1 MSDDSSLREVVE
13 AAAETLRQAG
23 VEAPLS
29 EARVLLAHA
38 LGLPLSRLDLQ
49 PSVPGEAQVRFN
61 ALVGERASRR
71 PLAYITGDT
80 EFMGLRFLCDGRAL
94 VPRPETEV
102 LVEQAVRRLREHDA
116 AAVVLDIGTGTGAIG
131 LSVAALLSE
140 VRVVLTD
147 VSAGA
152 LTLAREN
159 AALLGLAD
167 RARFLHGRDLDP
179 ILAAGLAE
187 DITCVL
193 ANPPYV
199 APGDANALPPEVAE
213 HEPREAWLGEDADG
227 LGVYRRLIPQ
237 CARHLPN
244 VWLLAFEVGLGQ
256 AEAVVRLW
264 SGLGTQPTRVSVVK
278 DLSDIDRVVVA
289 ERR

>member
-1 MSDDSSLREVVE
+1 
-13 AAAETLRQAG
+13 
-23 VEAPLS
+23 
-29 EARVLLAHA
+29 
-38 LGLPLSRLDLQ
+38 
-49 PSVPGEAQVRFN
+49 
-61 ALVGERASRR
+61 
-71 PLAYITGDT
+71 
-80 EFMGLRFLCDGRAL
+80 
-94 VPRPETEV
+94 
-102 LVEQAVRRLREHDA
+102 VEQAVRRLREHDA